1 MQALEKDQRLRLEC
15 AGPVRVTCLFGVLWV
30 THPGEVRD
38 LLLTRGESVRL
49 TCTDGVVVS
58 GFVPAVAGVQWEAKT
73 GRCDRLV
80 ATVSRWIGMLGMRRA
95 DDLR

>member
-1 MQALEKDQRLRLEC
+1 MQALDKDQRLRLEH

-30 THPGEVRD
+30 TRPGDARD

-49 TCTDGVVVS
+49 AGTAGVVVS

-73 GRCDRLV
+73 GRLDRLV
-80 ATVSRWIGMLGMRRA
+80 AAVSRWVGMLGMRRA